1 MTDAICLKS
10 TKGTKGANHG
20 RASTIRVSSCSS
32 WILHELWEGNAMH
45 SVRKLGFTL
54 VELLVVITIIGILIA
69 LLLPAVQAARE
80 AARRMQCG
88 NNVRQV
94 GLGVL
99 NYESTFGIFPPASQW
114 DASELTKLPFYDPL
128 KLRMNWTGVV
138 LPYMEQQPLYD
149 SFDRTQAVSH
159 AANALYRSAKLTTM
173 LCPSDAFNTTA
184 FSGTKA
190 GLSTIGDNWG
200 RGNYAANCS
209 LGAMNYGDANAG
221 AGPGTK
227 WWSSDLGR
235 GVMGANI
242 AVRMADIRDGTSNT
256 VMLAEIRAGVG
267 DVDSRGVWA
276 LGDASSCLWSH
287 GSLPGLSD
295 TAGPNSMA
303 AGADNTQFCDKVVA
317 LFGCSSWDNCPALI
331 QEGMPCYAYAGLS
344 NQQGV
349 RSTHPGGAHA
359 CFADGSIHFLGDYIN
374 ITGNPSVW
382 DRLMASA
389 DGYPV
394 SANDY

>member
-1 MTDAICLKS
+1 MTHVKTPGRKQARRKALRIREKMMCAS
-10 TKGTKGANHG
+10 NHKP
-20 RASTIRVSSCSS
+20 RI
-32 WILHELWEGNAMH
+32 GNH
-45 SVRKLGFTL
+45 NRSHGFTL

-88 NNVRQV
+88 NNLRQV

-114 DASELTKLPFYDPL
+114 DASELAKLPFYDPL
-128 KLRMNWTGVV
+128 KLRMNWVGVV

-159 AANALYRSAKLTTM
+159 AANALFRSAKLTTM
-173 LCPSDAFNTTA
+173 LCPSDGFNTTA

-190 GLSTIGDNWG
+190 GLATIGDNWG

-209 LGAMNYGDANAG
+209 LGAMNSTANGDPNGG
-221 AGPGTK
+221 AGPGTP
-227 WWSSDLGR
+227 WWNSDRGR

-242 AVRMADIRDGTSNT
+242 AVRMAEIRDGSSNT
-256 VMLAEIRAGVG
+256 ALLGEIRAGLSEI
-267 DVDSRGVWA
+267 DSRGVWA
-276 LGDASSCLWSH
+276 LGDASSSLWAH
-287 GSLPGLSD
+287 GWVSGNLKD
-295 TAGPNSMA
+295 AAGPNSPE
-303 AGADNTQFCDKVVA
+303 AGGDNMQFCDA
-317 LFGCSSWDNCPALI
+317 LAATYGCSSGYTCPPLSV
-331 QEGMPCYAYAGLS
+331 EGMPCYGFAGLS
-344 NQQGV
+344 NQQGA
-349 RSTHPGGAHA
+349 RSMHPGGVHT
-359 CFADGSIHFLGDYIN
+359 CFADGSIHFIGDYIN
-374 ITGNPSVW
+374 IVGNPSVW

-394 SANDY
+394 SGNDY